1 MITDYKTQ
9 ALMSLRPGAQWSLS
23 HADDKLTWLDTEQIK
38 PTNDEIDA
46 EIIKLKT
53 NYDAKEYQR
62 KRVLEYPTIDECV
75 HAILDDELDELQ
87 VKRKAV
93 KDKYSKE

>member
-23 HADDKLTWLDTEQIK
+23 QADDKLTWLDTEQIK

-93 KDKYSKE
+93 KDKYPKE

>member
-23 HADDKLTWLDTEQIK
+23 QADDKLTWLDTEQIK

-62 KRVLEYPTIDECV
+62 KRVLECPTIDECV

-93 KDKYSKE
+93 KDKYPKE

>member
-93 KDKYSKE
+93 KDKYPK

>member
-46 EIIKLKT
+46 EINKLKT

-93 KDKYSKE
+93 KDKYPKE